1 MKRMLYLIV
10 FSVTFASVALLAE
23 ERTLTASEMRRY
35 DKVTHALIAPCCW
48 REPIAIHRS
57 AEALRMLDEVKQLI
71 VTGRSEEEIKAIY
84 VRRYGVAI
92 LIDPPGAEGRWLYA
106 IPVTLFACAV
116 FLATLRLRSLVN
128 RTAVQSPS
136 APAEL
141 VTQVRTEIGND
152 WS

>member
-1 MKRMLYLIV
+1 
-10 FSVTFASVALLAE
+10 
-23 ERTLTASEMRRY
+23 
-35 DKVTHALIAPCCW
+35 
-48 REPIAIHRS
+48 
-57 AEALRMLDEVKQLI
+57 MLDEVKQLI